1 MSTATTSAQKQE
13 VRKLG
18 TMTDLV
24 QIEVDDGVAT
34 LTLNRPEK
42 RNAVNLEMWTA
53 IGQHC
58 RRLALDLT
66 VRVVVVRGAGDHFC
80 AGADIGGL
88 GAADDSYG
96 RANREAEDALSQL
109 PQPTIAFIRGSCVGG
124 GVQIASSC
132 DIRIADW
139 TARLGIT
146 PARLGITYP
155 TRALE
160 RVVRLVGPS
169 AAKHLLFSAELID
182 AEHALRIGL
191 LDEVHAPVDAD
202 ARVDAFVTLLATER
216 SQLTQRASKAMI
228 DAVVAHGSVD
238 DDLVETWARE
248 MSASTDAQEGIAAFL
263 ERRSPR
269 FTWPHSKA
277 ITEASTATSGP
288 GNTTRSGNG
297 GTS

>member
-1 MSTATTSAQKQE
+1 
-13 VRKLG
+13 V
-18 TMTDLV
+18 
-24 QIEVDDGVAT
+24 
-34 LTLNRPEK
+34 
-42 RNAVNLEMWTA
+42 
-53 IGQHC
+53 
-58 RRLALDLT
+58 
-66 VRVVVVRGAGDHFC
+66 
-80 AGADIGGL
+80 
-88 GAADDSYG
+88 
-96 RANREAEDALSQL
+96 
-109 PQPTIAFIRGSCVGG
+109 
-124 GVQIASSC
+124 
-132 DIRIADW
+132 
-139 TARLGIT
+139 GIT
-146 PARLGITYP
+146 PARLGIIYP

-228 DAVVAHGSVD
+228 DAVVAQGSVD